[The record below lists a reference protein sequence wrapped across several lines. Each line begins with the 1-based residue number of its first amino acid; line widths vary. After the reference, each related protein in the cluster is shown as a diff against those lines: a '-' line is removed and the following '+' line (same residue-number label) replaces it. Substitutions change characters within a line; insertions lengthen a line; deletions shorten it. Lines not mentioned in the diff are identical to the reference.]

1 MIVTSRFAALVFA
14 VTVLVGV
21 GVRSWGALLAVD
33 GALLALAVLDV
44 ALAGAVRPLQL
55 SRTGATSTRLGEPV
69 TVTLT
74 VRNAG
79 RRTVR
84 GQVRDAWVPSAG
96 ARLTRHRLDVAAD
109 RITRIDTHLVPSRR
123 GERRPDRV
131 TVRSLGPLRLVGRQ
145 GSHRVPWAVRVLPAF
160 PSRKHLPSRLA
171 RLRELDGR
179 TAVMVRGQG
188 TEFDSLRE
196 YVAGDDVR
204 SIDWR
209 ATARTADVMVRTWRP
224 ERDRRVVIVVDCGRT
239 SAGRIGDGTRL
250 DAAMDAAQLLAALA
264 SRAGDRVDLLAYDR
278 AVRADV
284 RGSGGANLLAR
295 IAGALTYVEPE
306 LVETDAVGLVGA
318 VQARVRQRALV
329 VLLTPLEP
337 AAMTEGLLPVLPAL
351 TTRHLVVLASVQD
364 PRLQQMARAR
374 GDAAAV
380 YDRAAGS
387 AALAARERTAAQLTA
402 LGVELVD
409 AGPDQL
415 GPDLAD
421 RYLALKASGR
431 L

>member
-14 VTVLVGV
+14 VTVLVAV

-33 GALLALAVLDV
+33 VALLALAVLDV
-44 ALAGAVRPLQL
+44 ALAGAVRPLHL

-96 ARLTRHRLDVAAD
+96 ARVTRHRLDVAAD

-123 GERRPDRV
+123 GERNPDRV
-131 TVRSLGPLRLVGRQ
+131 TVRSLGPLRLAGRQ

-204 SIDWR
+204 
-209 ATARTADVMVRTWRP
+209 TAGGPGRVHPGRNGLCSCAICQSNIAAPAGWGAFDAVSGLGSPRDADG
-224 ERDRRVVIVVDCGRT
+224 RRVR
-239 SAGRIGDGTRL
+239 
-250 DAAMDAAQLLAALA
+250 
-264 SRAGDRVDLLAYDR
+264 SRAHPPR
-278 AVRADV
+278 
-284 RGSGGANLLAR
+284 SWR
-295 IAGALTYVEPE
+295 IPRMGILTQP
-306 LVETDAVGLVGA
+306 
-318 VQARVRQRALV
+318 
-329 VLLTPLEP
+329 
-337 AAMTEGLLPVLPAL
+337 
-351 TTRHLVVLASVQD
+351 
-364 PRLQQMARAR
+364 
-374 GDAAAV
+374 
-380 YDRAAGS
+380 
-387 AALAARERTAAQLTA
+387 
-402 LGVELVD
+402 
-409 AGPDQL
+409 
-415 GPDLAD
+415 
-421 RYLALKASGR
+421 GR
-431 L
+431 LFSS